1 MDKKRFLNYK
11 RDGEKVLSIQTHYKN
26 LVSPQAPKFSRYDF
40 ERSNTVVCPFHDDND
55 PSFGVIK
62 GKDGVDRYHCFG
74 CGVVGNFLDFYRGM
88 EKIFHKRTLSEEQA
102 ISEIAEKY
110 NIPVNELELDL
121 EKVELTR
128 EQQLE
133 KFKNMYTTA
142 DYERDLRKG
151 LLLGKPLPFYNLNLL
166 TLISEDIDYEQETT

>member
-1 MDKKRFLNYK
+1 
-11 RDGEKVLSIQTHYKN
+11 
-26 LVSPQAPKFSRYDF
+26 
-40 ERSNTVVCPFHDDND
+40 
-55 PSFGVIK
+55 
-62 GKDGVDRYHCFG
+62 
-74 CGVVGNFLDFYRGM
+74 M

-166 TLISEDIDYEQETT
+166 KLISEDIDYEQETT